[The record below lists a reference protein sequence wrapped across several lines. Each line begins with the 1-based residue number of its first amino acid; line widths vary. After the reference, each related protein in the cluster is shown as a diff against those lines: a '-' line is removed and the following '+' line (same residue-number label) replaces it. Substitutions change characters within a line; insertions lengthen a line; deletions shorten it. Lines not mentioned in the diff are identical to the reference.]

1 MSPEKVVI
9 GNATLWLGDCMEVLP
24 AIDRAAAIVSDP
36 PYGIGYVHGGNI
48 PRRGCGIGGG
58 AITRGAKTKPIINDD
73 REFDPAPLLG
83 FSAVLLFGANHF
95 ARRLPSGGS
104 WLVWDKSVGAGPAD
118 SFVDS
123 ELAWTSAPSV
133 RRNVFRHEWKGL
145 LADRTGEDLP
155 GRNPNTW
162 RRHHPSMK
170 PVALM
175 EWCIATAAGQS
186 GMIVDP
192 YMGAGTTGVAA
203 LRMGRKF
210 VGVEMDREYFDIA
223 CERIER
229 AQRQERLFA

>member
-9 GNATLWLGDCMEVLP
+9 GNATLWLGDCLEVLP

-36 PYGIGYVHGGNI
+36 PYGIGYVHGGNS
-48 PRRGCGIGGG
+48 PRRGCGISGG

-133 RRNVFRHEWKGL
+133 RRNVFRHVWKGL